1 MYVCVPT
8 EGCVGFLGTGGT
20 GSCQLPLLRTE
31 PGPLELSQTP
41 LLPSFLLSHLSD
53 TYLTLLVLLVWHYSL
68 LLIRSLKVLIGY

>member
-1 MYVCVPT
+1 
-8 EGCVGFLGTGGT
+8 
-20 GSCQLPLLRTE
+20 LLRTE